1 MGVSEAYL
9 EVKAYLDKQ
18 GFHSQRPFIDHVID
32 LLEKYDPS
40 KSLFI
45 NAPTGYGKTFISM
58 SIALD
63 EYKNGYKSI
72 IAYPLRSLIEDQK
85 VKFERF
91 MDWKGLKEIVGY
103 RYMGNQSSPYL
114 IHPVTLT
121 TIDTLSL
128 VALGL
133 SPEDTRN
140 IINEIMGTNYGSL
153 GHYMFS
159 WSSVY
164 TSTIILDEVHLL
176 YDSSKS
182 LSFLASLIKINK
194 DLENKLVFMSATIP
208 EKFIEKLKIYSGN
221 LIYEKF
227 DKTLDPNFFQERKEK
242 NYKIEILKLTTENK
256 LNKIKELIEKED
268 FNKALIVF
276 NTVEDAVNF
285 YKLIQGRKI
294 LIHSRF
300 SLEDREEKVKEIK
313 NLREKA
319 IIIGTQAIEAGIDI
333 SSDLIIS
340 DIAPPN
346 SLIQRFGRFL
356 RQNEKKGKAY
366 IWYEENILNDEKERY
381 YKVYDKK
388 LVIDTLNYLE
398 KHSDN
403 INLHIDYDDFLN
415 NIYKDEPEI
424 DNKIIGEI
432 LNTMFNLTDPTKS
445 AFKLLLQ
452 LEGSIIRDGNLFIA
466 ITENGIKVPV
476 NFPFLKQRCI
486 NCPKDEKEAL
496 LRSLKG
502 EEFPIKGYYD
512 KEIGVI

>member
-9 EVKAYLDKQ
+9 EVKDYLSRQ
-18 GFHSQRPFIDHVID
+18 GFQSQRPFIDHVID
-32 LLEKYDPS
+32 ILEKHDTS
-40 KSLFI
+40 KPLFI
-45 NAPTGYGKTFISM
+45 SAPTGYGKTFVSM
-58 SIALD
+58 SVALD

-85 VKFERF
+85 IKFENF
-91 MDWKGLKEIVGY
+91 MDWKGLREIVGC
-103 RYMGNQSSPYL
+103 RYMGDQSSPYL

-133 SPEDTRN
+133 SPEDTKN
-140 IINEIMGTNYGSL
+140 IINEIMGTSYGSL

-182 LSFLASLIKINK
+182 LSFLASLIRINK
-194 DLENKLVFMSATIP
+194 ELENRLIFMSATIP
-208 EKFIEKLKIYSGN
+208 EKFVEKLKAYSGD

-227 DKTLDPNFFQERKEK
+227 NKALDLNFYQERKEK
-242 NYKIEILKLTTENK
+242 NYKLEILKLNTENK
-256 LNKIKELIEKED
+256 LDKIKELIEKES
-268 FNKALIVF
+268 FNKALVVF
-276 NTVEDAVNF
+276 NTIEDATNF
-285 YKLIQGRKI
+285 YKLIQGKKI

-300 SLEDREEKVKEIK
+300 SFKDREEKVKEIR
-313 NLREKA
+313 NLKEKA
-319 IIIGTQAIEAGIDI
+319 IIIGTQAVEAGIDI
-333 SSDLIIS
+333 SSDLLIS
-340 DIAPPN
+340 EIAPPN

-356 RQNEKKGKAY
+356 RQNEKKGTAY
-366 IWYEENILNDEKERY
+366 IWYEESILNNEKEKY
-381 YKVYDKK
+381 YKVYDKQ
-388 LVIDTLNYLE
+388 LIIDTLNYLE
-398 KHSDN
+398 KHDN

-415 NIYKDEPEI
+415 NIYKDEPNI
-424 DNKIIGEI
+424 NSKIINDI
-432 LNTMFNLTDPTKS
+432 LTTMFNLTNPTES

-452 LEGSIIRDGNLFIA
+452 LEGSMIRDGNLFIA
-466 ITENGIKVPV
+466 TTEDGVKVPV
-476 NFPFLKQRCI
+476 NFSFLKQRCI
-486 NCPKDEKEAL
+486 DCPKDEKEAF

-502 EEFPIKGYYD
+502 EEFRIRGHYD